1 MNRSALVLMGI
12 AALLVGVLACQEC
25 GLWSV
30 LAGVGLLVPG
40 FILLVARQGRK

>member
-12 AALLVGVLACQEC
+12 AVLLVGVLACQEC

-30 LAGVGLLVPG
+30 VAGLLMLG
-40 FILLVARQGRK
+40 TGGALLMARRGE